1 MDFIKEFFQK
11 PVVRLVCLLMFIIG
25 IVGLVIGGITQETL
39 SGVLVAVVAGI
50 AAIGGII
57 SLVIAVINSK

>member
-1 MDFIKEFFQK
+1 MDKIKAFFAQ
-11 PVVRLVCLLMFIIG
+11 PIVRLVCLLMFIVG

-39 SGVLVAVVAGI
+39 SGVLVAVMAGV